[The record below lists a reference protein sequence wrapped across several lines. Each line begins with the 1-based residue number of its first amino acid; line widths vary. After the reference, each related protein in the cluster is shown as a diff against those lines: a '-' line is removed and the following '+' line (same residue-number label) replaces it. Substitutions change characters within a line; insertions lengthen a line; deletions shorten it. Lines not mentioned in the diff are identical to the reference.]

1 MLVFTLVKSSDSFS
15 ASSSIP
21 VTFSWVRTPTSSKRP
36 TLSTPLSC
44 LSWKRKCNSYC
55 NQASL
60 LKFRVI
66 SDVTE
71 ELLTVIGVFT
81 HFFGLETTLEERQ
94 FFKKLAVLVGT
105 RSARLSACGIAAIV
119 SKKGYLEEGCAVGAD
134 GSLYNVCVNVVT
146 VFYILDRANR
156 RIKKYPNFAD
166 RVHEALTDIF
176 GESGK
181 KIVTHHA
188 EDGSGVGSA
197 IIAGAS
203 LQYSRV
209 KAKLI
214 SHLLFF

>member
-1 MLVFTLVKSSDSFS
+1 MVSL
-15 ASSSIP
+15 
-21 VTFSWVRTPTSSKRP
+21 
-36 TLSTPLSC
+36 PL
-44 LSWKRKCNSYC
+44 LARK
-55 NQASL
+55 
-60 LKFRVI
+60 
-66 SDVTE
+66 DT
-71 ELLTVIGVFT
+71 
-81 HFFGLETTLEERQ
+81 
-94 FFKKLAVLVGT
+94 
-105 RSARLSACGIAAIV
+105 
-119 SKKGYLEEGCAVGAD
+119 SKKDVPLAPMEVYTT
-134 GSLYNVCVNVVT
+134 YVNVVT

-214 SHLLFF
+214 SHLLFFSNDQGQEGLWILCRILISSSVFLCMSVGVYQAQF